1 MKDTKVTKHIK
12 EINSASEMDLIE
24 YNFDEFFTVVEEMR
38 DAMFLFIDRV
48 DKGQVRSTKTYNQF
62 KTILGIK

>member
-1 MKDTKVTKHIK
+1 MKDTKVTKHIQ

-24 YNFDEFFTVVEEMR
+24 YNFDEFFTTVEEMR
-38 DAMFLFIDRV
+38 DAMILFIDRV
-48 DKGQVRSTKTYNQF
+48 NKGEVRSIKTYNQF

>member
-1 MKDTKVTKHIK
+1 MKDTKVTKHIQ
-12 EINSASEMDLIE
+12 EISSATEIDLIE
-24 YNFDEFFTVVEEMR
+24 YNFDEFFGVVEEMR